1 MAVDSERSGC
11 LDPEEL
17 ASYLD
22 GRLATDARD
31 AVEAHLLEC
40 AECRA
45 VVVEAAAIAGHGG
58 SLGPVNPQDARGD

>member
-1 MAVDSERSGC
+1 MDNERSGC
-11 LDPEEL
+11 PDHEEL

-22 GRLATDARD
+22 GRLTTEGRD

-45 VVVEAAAIAGHGG
+45 VVVEAAAIAAAH
-58 SLGPVNPQDARGD
+58 PATTDPADR

>member
-1 MAVDSERSGC
+1 MSVDNERAGC
-11 LDPEEL
+11 PDHEEL

-22 GRLATDARD
+22 GRLTTEGRD

-45 VVVEAAAIAGHGG
+45 VVVDAGAMAAE
-58 SLGPVNPQDARGD
+58 GPATADPSER

>member
-1 MAVDSERSGC
+1 VDNERSGC
-11 LDPEEL
+11 PDHDEL

-22 GRLATDARD
+22 GRLATEGRD

-45 VVVEAAAIAGHGG
+45 VVVEAAAIAAAH
-58 SLGPVNPQDARGD
+58 PTTMDPPDR

>member
-1 MAVDSERSGC
+1 MDNERSGC
-11 LDPEEL
+11 PDHEEL

-22 GRLATDARD
+22 GRLMTEERD

-45 VVVEAAAIAGHGG
+45 VVVDAGAIAAE
-58 SLGPVNPQDARGD
+58 GPATTDRSER